1 MRYTRIDLSGRS
13 GARAVLRRD
22 SDAEYIDVEIDLPG
36 ISHLHSVR
44 ASDAA
49 DLDSMA
55 ECLHAQLDDHP
66 RRRSR
71 VWLYRHALAH
81 LVQPDGGLS

>member
-1 MRYTRIDLSGRS
+1 MRYTRIDLAGRDGTYAMLKREPGAEHIDAEVLVV
-13 GARAVLRRD
+13 GARHHHV
-22 SDAEYIDVEIDLPG
+22 VQ
-36 ISHLHSVR
+36 
-44 ASDAA
+44 ASDAN

-71 VWLYRHALAH
+71 IWLYRQALGH
-81 LVQPDGGLS
+81 LAQPDGRSR